1 MKKGVKAH
9 GLKVTGDGRLVLPLY
24 DADGKLITLQYI
36 DQKGVKRYHD
46 GGPTGG
52 RYWVLGKV
60 NKTIYLAEGFATAA
74 SIHEATGDAVY
85 LALLSRK
92 PH

>member
-1 MKKGVKAH
+1 M
-9 GLKVTGDGRLVLPLY
+9 LPLY

-52 RYWVLGKV
+52 RYWVLAHGLSPYRLTPKMAPSGAGEFMAELKRALRT
-60 NKTIYLAEGFATAA
+60 KTHRVL
-74 SIHEATGDAVY
+74 
-85 LALLSRK
+85 
-92 PH
+92 